1 MARKNK
7 VRRDL
12 EQQLKDKGLYTPAY
26 ISLLDDYMFY
36 DQEEKKCQDDL
47 IANGRIIKAV
57 SATGKTFDK
66 DNPAAKLAPMYNQRK
81 MDILI
86 KLNLS
91 VDNYRPP
98 GDDGGGLG

>member
-7 VRRDL
+7 VRLDL
-12 EQQLKDKGLYTPAY
+12 EQQLRDKGLYTPAY

-36 DQEEKKCQDDL
+36 DAMEKKYQADVEE
-47 IANGRIIKAV
+47 NGSIIQAV

-81 MDILI
+81 MDILT

-91 VDNYRPP
+91 VDDYRPP
-98 GDDGGGLG
+98 CDDGGGLG

>member
-1 MARKNK
+1 MARKSK

-12 EQQLKDKGLYTPAY
+12 ERQLKAKGLYTPAY

-47 IANGRIIKAV
+47 IANGRLIKAV
-57 SATGKTFDK
+57 SAAGKTCDR
-66 DNPAAKLAPMYNQRK
+66 DNPAAKLAPTYNQRK
-81 MDILI
+81 MDILT

-91 VDNYRPP
+91 VDDYIPP

>member
-7 VRRDL
+7 VRLDL

-36 DQEEKKCQDDL
+36 DQEEKKCQADL

-81 MDILI
+81 MDILT

-91 VDNYRPP
+91 VDDYRPP